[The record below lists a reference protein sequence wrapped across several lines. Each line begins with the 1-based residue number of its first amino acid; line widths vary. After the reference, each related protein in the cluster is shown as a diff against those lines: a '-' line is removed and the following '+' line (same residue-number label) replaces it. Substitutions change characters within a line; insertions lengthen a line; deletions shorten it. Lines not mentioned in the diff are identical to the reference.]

1 MSFYFF
7 VEHMRKKS
15 PRAGRINEKNETTEG
30 IKSQLA
36 WLSKFKCLAMFFKKK
51 KKSCRFVLCLFV
63 SLGFWSGLTYFL
75 LLRTFFV

>member
-1 MSFYFF
+1 
-7 VEHMRKKS
+7 MRKKS

-51 KKSCRFVLCLFV
+51 KKVVDLFCV
-63 SLGFWSGLTYFL
+63 YLFL
-75 LLRTFFV
+75 WDFGQDLLIFYY